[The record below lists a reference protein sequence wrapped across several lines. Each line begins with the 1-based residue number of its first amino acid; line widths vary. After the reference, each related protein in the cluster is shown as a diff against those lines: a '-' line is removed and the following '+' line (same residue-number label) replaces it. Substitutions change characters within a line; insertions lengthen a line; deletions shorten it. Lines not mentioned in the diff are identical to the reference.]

1 MYIRRTMDEVIIFQ
15 DSFFKEDAFRYKDK
29 KNEFVIKK
37 KKKKVWVHSLIL
49 HYDGVMPLFG
59 GYKL

>member
-1 MYIRRTMDEVIIFQ
+1 MDEVIIFQ